1 MLTNK
6 INNNKINNL
15 VEENYLKAKV
25 LFEEAPSPELLY
37 QAKVEYLGKQ
47 GKLTSIMKGLSD
59 LPKEERPLVG
69 KVINKKKQELL
80 GFYEDR
86 LKSLKEAKLN
96 EEILSTNFNF
106 SMPGNKAHYGRLHP
120 ITQVIQDM
128 VDVLSRLGF
137 GVRTGPH
144 IESDDYNFTFLNFPK
159 GHPARDMQDTF
170 YVDEDYVLRTHTS
183 PIQIR
188 TMLSEKPPM
197 RIIAPGS
204 VFRSDSDI
212 SHSPNFHQVEGFYVD
227 KKVSMAHLKG
237 IVDYFAKELFG
248 EKTKIRFRPSFF
260 PFTEPSAEVD
270 CTCPI
275 CDKAKG
281 CRVCAQ
287 SGWIEIGGCGLVHPN
302 VFKSCDM
309 NPEDHQ
315 GLAFGFGVE
324 RMAMIRYGISDI
336 RLFNENLLTFV
347 EQF

>member
-1 MLTNK
+1 MLT
-6 INNNKINNL
+6 NKINNL

-137 GVRTGPH
+137 SVRTGPH

-212 SHSPNFHQVEGFYVD
+212 SHSPNFHQVEGLYVD
-227 KKVSMAHLKG
+227 EKVSMAHLKG